1 MGSAALLAGDTP
13 RSQHDPDLEAEAEA
27 ATSIAMHPVT
37 GAFADPTQEL
47 AFAAQFFRLSFEGH
61 LVLMAIYIATLMFVA
76 FSTPAMWPLM
86 SAWAFFASLGLIGRI
101 RIHRLDDT
109 VCAQRI
115 GSWIWT
121 AMLVNTVL
129 IDVGGLALFTPL
141 LCEATALVYSTMYG
155 GLLVVW
161 TVLVNGSHGMGFAH
175 KAVLIS
181 SLLLDS
187 YLAVGVCGLAWLP
200 CIGLSGVS
208 ISVFG
213 VAHLA
218 EMHLRHSYAD
228 KQRLE
233 EQKRRLEKQMN
244 EEAEESRRLEERL
257 EQLRAEK
264 ERLMYDVQRR
274 GQPLDDGDDR
284 SALRRGL
291 LAGPSEPYQ
300 RADSTGSS
308 ETGAPAPSDSPPAS
322 LPPGAPSSSA
332 GKSSKSGESG
342 KGTGRSSNAA
352 HGKSTVPP
360 PHWAELAYR
369 EFHAAKAAQS
379 RTEQGVPPEAPP
391 QARPPTWEELDA
403 EYYAD
408 IAKSAIEPRT
418 APLAS
423 AEACRHGAPSSSQV
437 SRTSAAATP
446 AAPLPPR
453 PASQQAES
461 DGALDRS
468 CAEMAAASTA
478 EQAGARRARGTK
490 RAVAA
495 CCGGHNHCGGDCGGN
510 NHCGG
515 VAEVTTGA
523 GKASVGKASA
533 GRARA
538 AKNPT
543 TEQGIEQLQ
552 SWKVS
557 SDPIYVAA
565 RARLSAAQAPAD
577 SAQRRST

>member
-1 MGSAALLAGDTP
+1 MASRAALLGSAAP
-13 RSQHDPDLEAEAEA
+13 RSEHDPDLEAA
-27 ATSIAMHPVT
+27 AVATIAMQLVT
-37 GAFADPTQEL
+37 GTFADPTHES
-47 AFAAQFFRLSFEGH
+47 AFAAQFFRLAFPCH
-61 LVLMAIYIATLMFVA
+61 VFLIALNLAVFTWAALVTQ
-76 FSTPAMWPLM
+76 PEM
-86 SAWAFFASLGLIGRI
+86 SAFWSLIGLVAAFLMLSRVL
-101 RIHRLDDT
+101 IHCIVDSVRGQRL
-109 VCAQRI
+109 
-115 GSWIWT
+115 GSQSWT
-121 AMLVNTVL
+121 AL
-129 IDVGGLALFTPL
+129 IVISWVGGVGMYMMDTTAA
-141 LCEATALVYSTMYG
+141 CATAQVNYLGPLIALVTA
-155 GLLVVW
+155 
-161 TVLVNGSHGMGFAH
+161 LVNGSHGMGFAH
-175 KAVLIS
+175 KLGLMG
-181 SLLLDS
+181 LLLVLDLLLVAVCFKFA
-187 YLAVGVCGLAWLP
+187 LAQALGDVGAHMVGF
-200 CIGLSGVS
+200 V
-208 ISVFG
+208 
-213 VAHLA
+213 VAHMV
-218 EMHLRHSYAD
+218 EMHLRQIYAENAEKVKD
-228 KQRLE
+228 Q
-233 EQKRRLEKQMN
+233 RRLT
-244 EEAEESRRLEERL
+244 EERRRLEERN

-274 GQPLDDGDDR
+274 GGRPLDDGDDR

-423 AEACRHGAPSSSQV
+423 AEAGRHGAPSSSQV

-495 CCGGHNHCGGDCGGN
+495 CGGHNHCGGDCGGN